1 MKSIKNMLRVIN
13 FISKKKKKN
22 KNKNISSNNIKFE
35 IKYNK
40 K

>member
-1 MKSIKNMLRVIN
+1 MLRVIN

-40 K
+40 N

>member
-40 K
+40 N